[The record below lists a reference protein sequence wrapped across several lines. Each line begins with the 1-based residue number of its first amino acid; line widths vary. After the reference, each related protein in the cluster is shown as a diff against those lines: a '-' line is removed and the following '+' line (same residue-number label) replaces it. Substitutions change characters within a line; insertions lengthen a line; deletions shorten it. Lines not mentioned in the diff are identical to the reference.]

1 MRKVALYGT
10 LAAVLAT
17 IAHVLHGISHVE
29 HQVPLAAW
37 QWAYVIFV
45 VFLTPVV
52 AAMLLWTRL
61 RRVGA
66 WLFLA
71 SMAGAL
77 IFGLA
82 FHFLVS
88 GPDNV
93 FTLNPGAAREAFRFS
108 AVLVALSEALG
119 CVAGIWALSKLP
131 SSAKGAVGTV
141 DMRPSPGKE
150 VR

>member
-1 MRKVALYGT
+1 MRKVALYVT

-17 IAHVLHGISHVE
+17 LAHVLHGISHVE

-45 VFLTPVV
+45 IFLAPVV
-52 AAMLLWTRL
+52 AAVLLWTRL
-61 RRVGA
+61 QRVGV
-66 WLFLA
+66 WLLVA

-93 FTLNPGAAREAFRFS
+93 FTLNPGAGREAFRSS
-108 AVLVALSEALG
+108 AALVVLTEALG

-131 SSAKGAVGTV
+131 RSAQGAAGTV
-141 DMRPSPGKE
+141 EPRRSSGKE

>member
-1 MRKVALYGT
+1 MRKLALYGT

-45 VFLTPVV
+45 VFLAPVV
-52 AAMLLWTRL
+52 AAMLLWTRM

-66 WLFLA
+66 WLLLA
-71 SMAGAL
+71 SMVGAL

-88 GPDNV
+88 GPNNV
-93 FTLNPGAAREAFRFS
+93 FTLNPGAAREAFRFP

-119 CVAGIWALSKLP
+119 CVAGVWALSKLP
-131 SSAKGAVGTV
+131 SSEEGAAGTV
-141 DMRPSPGKE
+141 EPQRSSGEE

>member
-17 IAHVLHGISHVE
+17 LVHVLHGISHVE

-45 VFLTPVV
+45 VFLAPVV
-52 AAMLLWTRL
+52 AAILLWTRP
-61 RRVGA
+61 RRVGV

-77 IFGLA
+77 IFGLV
-82 FHFLVS
+82 FHFLVP

-93 FTLNPGAAREAFRFS
+93 FTLHSGAGRETFLFS
-108 AVLVALSEALG
+108 AVLVASTEALG

-131 SSAKGAVGTV
+131 RSAEGAAGTV
-141 DMRPSPGKE
+141 EPRRSSGKA

>member
-10 LAAVLAT
+10 LAVVVAT
-17 IAHVLHGISHVE
+17 LAHVLHGISHVE

-45 VFLTPVV
+45 IFLAPVV
-52 AAMLLWTRL
+52 AAVLLWTRL
-61 RRVGA
+61 QRVGV
-66 WLFLA
+66 WLLVA

-93 FTLNPGAAREAFRFS
+93 FTLNPGAGREAFRSS
-108 AVLVALSEALG
+108 AALVVLTEALG

-131 SSAKGAVGTV
+131 RSEEGVAETVKPRRSSEE
-141 DMRPSPGKE
+141 E

>member
-1 MRKVALYGT
+1 MRKVALYAT

-17 IAHVLHGISHVE
+17 LAHVLHGTSHVD

-45 VFLTPVV
+45 VFLAPVV
-52 AAMLLWTRL
+52 AATLLWTRL
-61 RRVGA
+61 RWVGA
-66 WLFLA
+66 WLFLT
-71 SMAGAL
+71 SMTGAL
-77 IFGLA
+77 IFGLV

-93 FTLNPGAAREAFRFS
+93 FTLNPGAGREAFRFS

-119 CVAGIWALSKLP
+119 CLAGVWALSKLP
-131 SSAKGAVGTV
+131 RSAGGVAGTV
-141 DMRPSPGKE
+141 DTRRSSGTE

>member
-17 IAHVLHGISHVE
+17 LAHVLHGISHVE
-29 HQVPLAAW
+29 HPVSLAMW
-37 QWAYVIFV
+37 QWVYVIFV
-45 VFLTPVV
+45 IFLVPVV
-52 AAMLLWTRL
+52 AAVLLWTRL
-61 RRVGA
+61 SRVGA
-66 WLFLA
+66 GLFLA

-93 FTLNPGAAREAFRFS
+93 FTLSPGAGRKAFRFS
-108 AVLVALSEALG
+108 AGLVALTEALG
-119 CVAGIWALSKLP
+119 YVAGVWVLSKLP
-131 SSAKGAVGTV
+131 RSEEGVAGTV
-141 DMRPSPGKE
+141 DPRRSSGQE

>member
-1 MRKVALYGT
+1 MRKLALYGT

-17 IAHVLHGISHVE
+17 IAHVLHGLSHVKY
-29 HQVPLAAW
+29 QVPLAAW
-37 QWAYVIFV
+37 QRAYVIFV
-45 VFLTPVV
+45 VFLAPVV
-52 AAMLLWTRL
+52 AAMLLWTRMW
-61 RRVGA
+61 RVGA
-66 WLFLA
+66 WLLLA
-71 SMAGAL
+71 SMPGAL

-88 GPDNV
+88 GPNNV

-119 CVAGIWALSKLP
+119 CVVGVWALSKLP
-131 SSAKGAVGTV
+131 SSEEGAAGTV
-141 DMRPSPGKE
+141 EPQRSSGEE

>member
-1 MRKVALYGT
+1 MTQTFRDGT
-10 LAAVLAT
+10 LATLAS
-17 IAHVLHGISHVE
+17 VLHGTSHVE

-37 QWAYVIFV
+37 QWTYVIFV
-45 VFLTPVV
+45 VFLAPVV
-52 AAMLLWTRL
+52 AAVLLWIRL
-61 RRVGA
+61 QRVGV
-66 WLFLA
+66 WLLVA

-93 FTLNPGAAREAFRFS
+93 FTLNPGAGREAFQFS
-108 AVLVALSEALG
+108 AALVALTEALG
-119 CVAGIWALSKLP
+119 CVAGVWALSKLP
-131 SSAKGAVGTV
+131 SSEEGAAGTV
-141 DMRPSPGKE
+141 DTRRSSGTG

>member
-17 IAHVLHGISHVE
+17 LAHVLHGNSHVE

-45 VFLTPVV
+45 IFLAPVV
-52 AAMLLWTRL
+52 AAVLLWTWL
-61 RRVGA
+61 QRVGV

-77 IFGLA
+77 IFGLV

-88 GPDNV
+88 SPDNV
-93 FTLNPGAAREAFRFS
+93 FTLNPGAGREAFRFS
-108 AVLVALSEALG
+108 AVLVALTEALG
-119 CVAGIWALSKLP
+119 CVAGVWALSKLLR
-131 SSAKGAVGTV
+131 SAEGAAGTV
-141 DMRPSPGKE
+141 DPRISSGE
-150 VR
+150 EAR

>member
-17 IAHVLHGISHVE
+17 LAHVLHGISHAE

-37 QWAYVIFV
+37 QWVYVMVV
-45 VFLTPVV
+45 VFLAPVV
-52 AAMLLWTRL
+52 AAILLWTRL
-61 RRVGA
+61 QRVGA
-66 WLFLA
+66 WLLLA

-82 FHFLVS
+82 FHFLVP

-93 FTLNPGAAREAFRFS
+93 FTLNPGAGLEAFRFS
-108 AVLVALSEALG
+108 AALVALTEALG
-119 CVAGIWALSKLP
+119 YAVGIWALSKLP
-131 SSAKGAVGTV
+131 RSAEDASGAVNLRRSSGT
-141 DMRPSPGKE
+141 E

>member
-1 MRKVALYGT
+1 MHKVALYGT

-45 VFLTPVV
+45 VFLAPVV
-52 AAMLLWTRL
+52 AAMLLWTRMQ
-61 RRVGA
+61 RVGA

-77 IFGLA
+77 IFNLA

>member
-1 MRKVALYGT
+1 MHKVALYGT

-29 HQVPLAAW
+29 LQVPLAAW

-45 VFLTPVV
+45 VFLAPVV
-52 AAMLLWTRL
+52 AAMLLWTRMQ
-61 RRVGA
+61 RVGA

>member
-17 IAHVLHGISHVE
+17 IAHILHGISHVE

-52 AAMLLWTRL
+52 AAMLLWTRM

-66 WLFLA
+66 WLLLA

-77 IFGLA
+77 VFGLV
-82 FHFLVS
+82 FHFLVA

-108 AVLVALSEALG
+108 AVLVALTEVLG
-119 CVAGIWALSKLP
+119 CVAGTWALSKLS
-131 SSAKGAVGTV
+131 SSAEGAAGTV
-141 DMRPSPGKE
+141 EMRPSLGKE

>member
-1 MRKVALYGT
+1 MRKIALYGM

-17 IAHVLHGISHVE
+17 LVHVLHGNSHVE
-29 HQVPLAAW
+29 HRVPLATW
-37 QWAYVIFV
+37 QLTYVMVV
-45 VFLTPVV
+45 VFLAPVV
-52 AAMLLWTRL
+52 AAVLLWTRL
-61 RRVGA
+61 QRVGA
-66 WLFLA
+66 WLLLA

-93 FTLNPGAAREAFRFS
+93 FALHPGAGREAFRFS
-108 AVLVALSEALG
+108 AVLVALTEALG
-119 CVAGIWALSKLP
+119 CVAGVWALSKLP
-131 SSAKGAVGTV
+131 RSAEGAAGTV
-141 DMRPSPGKE
+141 DPRISSGE